1 MPTIESLLTVPQVA
15 KLIGLAPRTVWRMI
29 SEGHTPETI
38 RVGRYVRFKASEV
51 NHWIKAG
58 CPCRTG
64 SENSIREGSDDA

>member
-29 SEGHTPETI
+29 AEGRTPATI

-51 NHWIKAG
+51 NDWIGSG
-58 CPCRTG
+58 CPSIEKK
-64 SENSIREGSDDA
+64 SEAMR